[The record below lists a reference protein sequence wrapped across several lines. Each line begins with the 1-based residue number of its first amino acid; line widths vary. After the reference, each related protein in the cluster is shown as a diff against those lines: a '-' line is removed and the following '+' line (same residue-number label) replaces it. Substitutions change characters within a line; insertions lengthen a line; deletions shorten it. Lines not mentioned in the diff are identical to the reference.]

1 MNTISKAAT
10 KTDVRVLLSSLWIFI
25 MINMLKADILSLFIP
40 GDIAAEI
47 ATVAGSTPIP
57 IVMLVGAILM
67 QISTVMIVLA
77 RVLPYRAN
85 RWSNILVSIWTI
97 VFIWGGM
104 SNQPHYIFIASV
116 ETLALLLII
125 WFAWTWKI
133 HE

>member
-104 SNQPHYIFIASV
+104 SNL